1 LQLIN
6 LIKRITKENNF
17 LSLASNGLVAGFG
30 VLGIIILTRS
40 LSKDSFGEWILFLTG
55 TSFIEMFRFGIT
67 KIAIIRFLSGTKD
80 DERKKLIGSN
90 WLIGLSATLI
100 IVVIVWGLQLIFT
113 EQIDQSGF
121 SLFFIWYPILSIVN
135 LPFNN
140 ALTILQAD
148 QKFDKML
155 FLSSFNTG
163 GFIVFLTIN
172 YFFFHY
178 GITTIVIAHLSVN
191 LITSIICMISKWDGI
206 SYFFH
211 ANKTTNKLI
220 LNFGKYTTG
229 TLIGSNLLKSSDHV
243 IIGLSPFLGTAGVA
257 LFSIPLKLIELIE
270 VPLRSFVATAFPKI
284 SKASLENDTEEVKK
298 LFYTYSGAVT
308 FLVFGIVIVCFI
320 FAEQLVVILG
330 GDEYLE
336 AANIFRVFLI
346 YGLLISIDK
355 FTGVTLDSINKP
367 RQNFYKVVYMAIA
380 NIIGDLIA
388 VFVLHEIFPQ
398 WGVTTLLL
406 WVATVTILTTLVG
419 LFFGFR
425 FLNKEIPI
433 KIKNIFISGWS
444 FYRGLLKNF
453 KF

>member
-1 LQLIN
+1 MIN
-6 LIKRITKENNF
+6 LIKRLAKENNF
-17 LSLASNGLVAGFG
+17 LSLASNGLVAAFG

-67 KIAIIRFLSGTKD
+67 KIAIIRFLSGAKD
-80 DERKKLIGSN
+80 IERKKLIGSN
-90 WLIGLSATLI
+90 WLIGLIATLI
-100 IVVIVWGLQLIFT
+100 IVIIVWGLELFFA
-113 EQIDQSGF
+113 EKIDKSGF
-121 SLFFIWYPILSIVN
+121 SLFFIWYPILSIIN

-148 QKFDKML
+148 QKFDRML
-155 FLSSFNTG
+155 FLSIFNTG
-163 GFIVFLTIN
+163 GFIIFLTIN
-172 YFFFHY
+172 YFFFRY
-178 GITTIVIAHLSVN
+178 GITTIVIANLLIN
-191 LITSIICMISKWDGI
+191 LITSVICMIKKWDGI
-206 SYFFH
+206 SCIFH

-220 LNFGKYTTG
+220 LNFGKFTTG
-229 TLIGSNLLKSSDHV
+229 TLIGSNLLKSSDHI

-257 LFSIPLKLIELIE
+257 LFAIPLKLIELIE

-284 SKASLENDTEEVKK
+284 SKASLDNDNEEVKS

-308 FLVFGIVIVCFI
+308 FLIFGIIVVCFI
-320 FAEQLVVILG
+320 FAEQLVSILG
-330 GDEYLE
+330 GKEYLE

-346 YGLLISIDK
+346 YGLLISVDK

-367 RQNFYKVVYMAIA
+367 KQNFYKVVFMALA

-388 VFVLHEIFPQ
+388 VFVLHAIFPQ
-398 WGVTTLLL
+398 WEVTTILLF
-406 WVATVTILTTLVG
+406 VASVTILTTLVG

-433 KIKNIFISGWS
+433 KIKYIFIYGWN

-453 KF
+453 KL

>member
-1 LQLIN
+1 MIN
-6 LIKRITKENNF
+6 LIKRLAKENNF
-17 LSLASNGLVAGFG
+17 LSLASNGLVAAFG

-67 KIAIIRFLSGTKD
+67 KIAIIRFLSGAKD

-90 WLIGLSATLI
+90 WFIGLLATLA
-100 IVVIVWGLQLIFT
+100 IVIVVWGLQLIFT

-121 SLFFIWYPILSIVN
+121 SLFFIWYPVLSIIN

-140 ALTILQAD
+140 ALTILQAG
-148 QKFDKML
+148 QKFDRML
-155 FLSSFNTG
+155 FLSTFNTG
-163 GFIVFLTIN
+163 GFIIFLAIN
-172 YFFFHY
+172 FFWLHY
-178 GITTIVIAHLSVN
+178 GITTIVIAHLSIN
-191 LITSIICMISKWDGI
+191 LITSIICLIKKWDGI
-206 SYFFH
+206 SYIFH

-257 LFSIPLKLIELIE
+257 LFAIPLKLIELIE

-284 SKASLENDTEEVKK
+284 SKASLDNDNEEVKN

-308 FLVFGIVIVCFI
+308 FLIFGIVTFCFI
-320 FAEQLVVILG
+320 FAEQFVIILG
-330 GDEYLE
+330 GKEYLE

-367 RQNFYKVVYMAIA
+367 RQNFYKVVFMALA

-388 VFVLHEIFPQ
+388 VFVLHKIFPQ
-398 WGVTTLLL
+398 WEVTTILLF
-406 WVATVTILTTLVG
+406 VATVTILTTLVG

-433 KIKNIFISGWS
+433 KIKNIFIYGWR

-453 KF
+453 KS

>member
-90 WLIGLSATLI
+90 WLIGLSATLV

-178 GITTIVIAHLSVN
+178 GITKIVIAHLSVN
-191 LITSIICMISKWDGI
+191 LITSIICMINKWDGI
-206 SYFFH
+206 SYFFY
-211 ANKTTNKLI
+211 ANKK
-220 LNFGKYTTG
+220 G
-229 TLIGSNLLKSSDHV
+229 
-243 IIGLSPFLGTAGVA
+243 
-257 LFSIPLKLIELIE
+257 
-270 VPLRSFVATAFPKI
+270 
-284 SKASLENDTEEVKK
+284 
-298 LFYTYSGAVT
+298 
-308 FLVFGIVIVCFI
+308 LVF
-320 FAEQLVVILG
+320 
-330 GDEYLE
+330 
-336 AANIFRVFLI
+336 
-346 YGLLISIDK
+346 
-355 FTGVTLDSINKP
+355 
-367 RQNFYKVVYMAIA
+367 
-380 NIIGDLIA
+380 
-388 VFVLHEIFPQ
+388 
-398 WGVTTLLL
+398 
-406 WVATVTILTTLVG
+406 
-419 LFFGFR
+419 
-425 FLNKEIPI
+425 
-433 KIKNIFISGWS
+433 
-444 FYRGLLKNF
+444 
-453 KF
+453 

>member
-1 LQLIN
+1 MIN
-6 LIKRITKENNF
+6 LIKRLTKENNF
-17 LSLASNGLVAGFG
+17 LSLASNGLVAAFG

-40 LSKDSFGEWILFLTG
+40 LSKDSFGEWILYLTG
-55 TSFIEMFRFGIT
+55 MSFIEMFRFGIT
-67 KIAIIRFLSGTKD
+67 KIAIIRFLSGAKD
-80 DERKKLIGSN
+80 NERKKLIGSN
-90 WLIGLSATLI
+90 WLIGLIATLI
-100 IVVIVWGLQLIFT
+100 IVIIVWGLQLCFA
-113 EQIDQSGF
+113 EKIDKTGF
-121 SLFFIWYPILSIVN
+121 SLFFIWYPILSVIN

-155 FLSSFNTG
+155 FLSIFNTG
-163 GFIVFLTIN
+163 GFITFLSIN
-172 YFFFHY
+172 YFFFRY
-178 GITTIVIAHLSVN
+178 GITTIVIAHLSIN
-191 LITSIICMISKWDGI
+191 LITSIICLINKWDGI
-206 SYFFH
+206 SYIFH

-220 LNFGKYTTG
+220 LNFGKFTTG
-229 TLIGSNLLKSSDHV
+229 TLIGSNLLKSSDHI

-257 LFSIPLKLIELIE
+257 LFAIPLRLIELIE

-284 SKASLENDTEEVKK
+284 SKASLDNNNEEVKN

-308 FLVFGIVIVCFI
+308 FLIFGIVVFCFI
-320 FAEQLVVILG
+320 FAEQLVFILG
-330 GDEYLE
+330 GKEYLE
-336 AANIFRVFLI
+336 TANIFRVFLI

-367 RQNFYKVVYMAIA
+367 RQNFYKVVFMALA

-388 VFVLHEIFPQ
+388 VFVLHKIFPQ
-398 WGVTTLLL
+398 WEVTTLLL
-406 WVATVTILTTLVG
+406 FVATVTILTTLVG

-433 KIKNIFISGWS
+433 KIKYIFTYGWN

-453 KF
+453 KL